1 MIIVYSSKS
10 GSSRRY
16 AEELAER
23 TGLKCYDV
31 RSCPEGER
39 IVFFGW
45 DRGEYVVGLNRID
58 RSRLA
63 AVCVVGLD
71 DEGRFDKKSV
81 SDRNHVTV
89 PVYYLRGWIDRSKLN
104 LVDKTVLAVVAAM
117 MKLKGLNEFN
127 KPIFDA
133 MMEGGS
139 FYDSKYLDSIELFIG
154 SGRN

>member
-10 GSSRRY
+10 GSSKRY

-23 TGLKCYDV
+23 TGLECYDV
-31 RSCPEGER
+31 HSYPEGER

-45 DRGEYVVGLNRID
+45 DRGEYVVGLNRVD
-58 RSRLA
+58 RTRLA

-71 DEGRFDKKSV
+71 DEGRFDKRKV
-81 SDRNHVTV
+81 SDKNRFTV

-104 LVDKTVLAVVAAM
+104 FVDKTVLAFVAAM

-133 MMEGGS
+133 MMDGGS
-139 FYDSKYLDSIELFIG
+139 FYDSKYLDGIEFFIG
-154 SGRN
+154 SGRQ